1 MPTAVAA
8 RYMFVSGMAALVYE
22 VLWVRDLG
30 YLFGGS
36 AQALS
41 AVVAAFLAGLALG
54 AFVAGRR
61 VQPGPRL
68 LWRYAQLELA
78 IALFAP
84 LAPWLIA
91 GLDRALLD
99 AWWPWL
105 IERELA
111 TPVRFLVTFLLLL
124 PATACM
130 GATLPLLCTAFAGGE
145 EKSGALIGRLYGWN
159 TLGGVAGCLLAGFVL
174 VEQVGLWKSRL
185 VAAAFN
191 VALALLA
198 WRRDRAQL
206 RAAASGA
213 LSTAAAAAT
222 PSSSSSATSASG
234 RGAAR
239 PPLREPPIDRAPSLA
254 WPCWAGALVAT
265 SALSIVLEFG
275 WTRLMALGVGGTTY
289 AFSIVLALY
298 LAGLGLGAL
307 VAAALARRGVSSL
320 RLLIASQLLLALLL
334 LALHPFVDE
343 LVAAVGGALY
353 DATARAESAMPG
365 ARARLALLLGG
376 VLVGLPS
383 LLLGIAFPALSEL
396 RVAATGQLG
405 RGIGASYLLSTAGGV
420 AASLATH
427 FWLLPA
433 LGLERTLFAAS
444 LAVGVVAALLIALA
458 RGGAGRGAGGG
469 ARRIALAAGVLV
481 AVAAGGFAVQ
491 QRGRWDPRAIYGGV
505 GLYGPR
511 ALAAERQLL
520 EVRDGASCSVAV
532 FAQGAERSL
541 AVNGKVDATSRGD
554 MGTQL
559 LLAWLPQLLARE
571 SKETFVLGYGAGV
584 TAAAASRYGGR
595 VTCAEIE
602 EEVLAVSHHF
612 ADVNRAAHADPN
624 IALIADD
631 GRALLRR
638 APVRYDVITTE
649 PSNPWL
655 AGMAGLFTVEF
666 YELCR
671 ERLAPGGV
679 LCQWVQLYWSSPDDY
694 QAIFATLGSVFP
706 HVAIWK
712 TTSGDTLM
720 LGAMEPLA
728 LDPAALAQRAA
739 ERPWLAP
746 SLAGSSASL
755 AAQLAPMVLLAGADA
770 RAFADAG
777 PRRIRDDVPFLEFSA
792 ARHMQANSVDAILA
806 RLYAARRTSLYQQEA
821 LQAALPLNEVA
832 QLLRE
837 VAAGLLTYDQA
848 PLAEPLLAEAHA
860 RDPTLERLP
869 FWRWLSATKRGD
881 AAEATRRL
889 AELEQRAP
897 ALLIQVAEEHGR
909 RRDFAAAEAALGR
922 LEAKAGAN
930 AATEFQRGRLLEL
943 QGKSSDAVARY
954 ERALKLDSR
963 MVPAREALRRL
974 REGR

>member
-130 GATLPLLCTAFAGGE
+130 GATLPLLCTAFAGGG

-198 WRRDRAQL
+198 WRRDRAQA
-206 RAAASGA
+206 RAAAGGA
-213 LSTAAAAAT
+213 MGGAAAG
-222 PSSSSSATSASG
+222 PASG
-234 RGAAR
+234 SAAAR
-239 PPLREPPIDRAPSLA
+239 PPWREAPIDRAPWLA

-307 VAAALARRGVSSL
+307 VAAALARRGASSL
-320 RLLIASQLLLALLL
+320 RLLIGSQLLLALLL
-334 LALHPFVDE
+334 LALHPFIDD
-343 LVAAVGGALY
+343 LVAGVGGALY
-353 DATARAESAMPG
+353 DATARAEAAMPG

-376 VLVGLPS
+376 VLVGVPS

-396 RVAATGQLG
+396 RVAATGELG

-433 LGLERTLFAAS
+433 LGLERTLFFAS

-458 RGGAGRGAGGG
+458 RGGAGRGTGGG

-511 ALAAERQLL
+511 ALAPERQLL

-679 LCQWVQLYWSSPDDY
+679 LCQWVQLYWSSPEDY

-728 LDPAALAQRAA
+728 LDPAELAQRAA
-739 ERPWLAP
+739 ARPWLAP

-755 AAQLAPMVLLAGADA
+755 AAQLAPMALLAGNDA

-777 PRRIRDDVPFLEFSA
+777 PRLIRDDVPFLEFSA

-806 RLYAARRTSLYQQEA
+806 RLYAERRTPLYQQEA
-821 LQAALPLNEVA
+821 LQAALPANEVA
-832 QLLRE
+832 VLLRE

-848 PLAEPLLAEAHA
+848 SLAEPLLAEAHA
-860 RDPTLERLP
+860 REPTLERLP

-881 AAEATRRL
+881 AAEAARRL

-909 RRDFAAAEAALGR
+909 RRDFAAAEAALER
-922 LEAKAGAN
+922 LEAKAGSSPAS
-930 AATEFQRGRLLEL
+930 EFQRGRLLEL
-943 QGKSSDAVARY
+943 QGKKSDAVARY
-954 ERALKLDSR
+954 ERALRLDSR
-963 MVPAREALRRL
+963 MAPAREGLRRL

>member
-1 MPTAVAA
+1 MPTAIAA

-61 VQPGPRL
+61 VRNGPGL
-68 LWRYAQLELA
+68 LRRYAQLEIA

-91 GLDRALLD
+91 GLDRTLLD
-99 AWWPWL
+99 PWWPSL
-105 IERELA
+105 VEHGLA
-111 TPVRFLVTFLLLL
+111 TPVRFLATFVLLL

-130 GATLPLLCTAFAGGE
+130 GATLPVLCTAFAGGG

-191 VALALLA
+191 LALAALA
-198 WRRDRAQL
+198 WRLDRRAV
-206 RAAASGA
+206 AAASRAGA
-213 LSTAAAAAT
+213 NVESGGAQR
-222 PSSSSSATSASG
+222 SSAPRALQV
-234 RGAAR
+234 
-239 PPLREPPIDRAPSLA
+239 PLVAPRTLDLA
-254 WPCWAGALVAT
+254 WPIWAGALIVS

-298 LAGLGLGAL
+298 LTGLGVGAL
-307 VAAALARRGVSSL
+307 VYATLVRRGATAL
-320 RLLIASQLLLALLL
+320 RVLIAAQFLLALLL
-334 LALHPFVDE
+334 LGLQPFVDD
-343 LVAAVGGALY
+343 LVASVGGALY
-353 DATARAESAMPG
+353 EATAHADAAATG
-365 ARARLALLLGG
+365 ARARLALELGG
-376 VLVGLPS
+376 ALVLVPS
-383 LLLGIAFPALSEL
+383 LLLGIAFPALSDL
-396 RVAATGQLG
+396 RVAATGELG
-405 RGIGASYLLSTAGGV
+405 RGIGSSYLLSTLGGV
-420 AASLATH
+420 VASLATH
-427 FWLLPA
+427 FWLLPRF
-433 LGLERTLFAAS
+433 GLEGTLFAAS
-444 LAVGVVAALLIALA
+444 LAVGALGAVLVAAA
-458 RGGAGRGAGGG
+458 RGAVRSGARQLLLALLLLAGVAGGG
-469 ARRIALAAGVLV
+469 FASRAL
-481 AVAAGGFAVQ
+481 
-491 QRGRWDPRAIYGGV
+491 GRWDPRAIYGGV

-511 ALAAERQLL
+511 ALAAERMLL

-532 FAQGAERSL
+532 FEQNQERAL

-571 SKETFVLGYGAGV
+571 SKEVFVLGYGAGV

-595 VTCAEIE
+595 VVCAEIE
-602 EEVLAVSHHF
+602 AEVLAVSPRF
-612 ADVNRAAHADPN
+612 ADVNRNAHADPN
-624 IALIADD
+624 VTLIADD

-671 ERLAPGGV
+671 DRLAPGGV

-720 LGAMEPLA
+720 VGAMEPLA
-728 LDPAALAQRAA
+728 LDPATLAQRSAQ
-739 ERPWLAP
+739 RPWLAP
-746 SLAGSSASL
+746 ALAGSNASL
-755 AAQLAPMVLLAGADA
+755 AAQLAPMMLLAGGDA
-770 RAFADAG
+770 RAFADGG
-777 PRRIRDDVPFLEFSA
+777 PRLIRDDVPFLEFSA
-792 ARHMQANSVDAILA
+792 ARHMQANSIDAILGG
-806 RLYAARRTSLYQQEA
+806 LFAARRTPLYQQAE
-821 LQAALPLNEVA
+821 LIAALPAAELA
-832 QLLRE
+832 PLFRD
-837 VAAGLLTYDQA
+837 VAASALMHEAA
-848 PLAEPLLAEAHA
+848 PLAEPLLAEAYD
-860 RDPTLERLP
+860 RDPSLERLS
-869 FWRWLSATKRGD
+869 FWRWLSAKKRGD

-889 AELEQRAP
+889 AELERRAP
-897 ALLIQVAEEHGR
+897 ALLVQVAEEYARG
-909 RRDFAAAEAALGR
+909 RDFSDANGALDR
-922 LEAKAGAN
+922 LEAKAGSS
-930 AATEFQRGRLLEL
+930 AASEFQRGRLFEL
-943 QGKSSDAVARY
+943 QGKKSDAIVRY
-954 ERALKLDSR
+954 ERALKLDAR
-963 MVPAREALRRL
+963 MGAARDAMRRL